1 MTVWHVDI
9 TQVVKE
15 SSNLTICCKNNGFF
29 PNQGGGC
36 PIFFVTFLVNRGVYV
51 FQNVHNLNLF
61 FRLYMYCMMYS
72 TYGIFRCASISW
84 FQVVSR
90 SVSDIFLQLAHLRVF
105 QIIHIAL
112 ISNNTLN
119 TFIWYLSFCIVIHI
133 AGLPLWRPSLP
144 LLEGSLCLFG
154 MIWCYST
161 KCMFEVANKYEQIH
175 YYLTWH
181 DTVI

>member
-1 MTVWHVDI
+1 MKIFIPCIPPKGVCLLSCKALIHKLSQTKIYNVRKVAKYSKKIQRHSKTVAIWTVRMKSWSASMISLLLLTARFVVMIFHV
-9 TQVVKE
+9 
-15 SSNLTICCKNNGFF
+15 
-29 PNQGGGC
+29 
-36 PIFFVTFLVNRGVYV
+36 
-51 FQNVHNLNLF
+51 
-61 FRLYMYCMMYS
+61 
-72 TYGIFRCASISW
+72 
-84 FQVVSR
+84 
-90 SVSDIFLQLAHLRVF
+90 
-105 QIIHIAL
+105 AL
-112 ISNNTLN
+112 ISNDTFNS
-119 TFIWYLSFCIVIHI
+119 FIWYLSFCFVIHI

>member
-1 MTVWHVDI
+1 MKIFIPCIPPEGVWLFSCKPLKQKLSQTKIYNVRKVAKYNNKQIQRHSKTVAIWTVRMKSWSASMI
-9 TQVVKE
+9 SLLLLTARFGVV
-15 SSNLTICCKNNGFF
+15 
-29 PNQGGGC
+29 
-36 PIFFVTFLVNRGVYV
+36 IF
-51 FQNVHNLNLF
+51 
-61 FRLYMYCMMYS
+61 
-72 TYGIFRCASISW
+72 
-84 FQVVSR
+84 
-90 SVSDIFLQLAHLRVF
+90 
-105 QIIHIAL
+105 HIAL
-112 ISNNTLN
+112 ISNDTFN